1 MSKVGWKRPQTARVV
16 VLLNKE
22 EIEEIDRL
30 GMGAGMPSRSETV
43 RQLIAKGLEAEA
55 SKPSEA
61 A

>member
-1 MSKVGWKRPQTARVV
+1 MKRGWKRPETARVV
-16 VLLNKE
+16 VLLNKS
-22 EIEEIDRL
+22 EIEEIDKL

-55 SKPSEA
+55 AKQSEA